1 MSLRDATQVYIT
13 TPRGLRIACRLLG
26 TQHDGP
32 TAILT
37 SGIGCGPVFMDAI
50 AHELARDHRVVYWD
64 YRAHGAS
71 DTSPDHRYAISD
83 HAADLDA
90 VVQAF
95 SGNHRPVLV
104 SFSMGV
110 QVAVEWTRARP
121 RDAAAY
127 VFMLGVP
134 RNPMHRTHVLRRN
147 AARLASRIARHGQP
161 VLSLVQPFSKAALR
175 TQMVWRMA
183 RSVGVIDP
191 HCPRDEFLEFVRYA
205 TDVPLD
211 AYLGCCAGLLEHDA
225 TEVFERIR
233 QPVLMLAAEGDVFIS
248 AEECQSF
255 SERLSQ
261 ARFELLRYA
270 SHAGSIEYGV
280 YVAGRIRRF
289 LERIRQEVAA
299 AAAA

>member
-1 MSLRDATQVYIT
+1 MSLRESAPTFINT
-13 TPRGLRIACRLLG
+13 SRGLRIACRVLG
-26 TQHDGP
+26 THHHGP

-50 AHELARDHRVVYWD
+50 AHELARDHRVIYWD

-71 DTSPDHRYAISD
+71 DVAPDHRYSIAD
-83 HAADLDA
+83 HASDLDA
-90 VVQAF
+90 VVQTFAR
-95 SGNHRPVLV
+95 GEHPILV

-110 QVAVEWTRARP
+110 QVAVEWTRTHR
-121 RDAAAY
+121 RDASAY

-134 RNPMHRTHVLRRN
+134 RNPVHRTRVLRRS
-147 AARLASRIARHGQP
+147 AARLAAGIAEHGQP
-161 VLSLVQPFSKAALR
+161 LLSLVQPFSRAALR
-175 TQMVWRMA
+175 SQMTWRLA

-205 TDVPLD
+205 TDIPLD

-225 TEVFERIR
+225 TEVFESIR
-233 QPVLMLAAEGDVFIS
+233 QPVLMLAAEGDIFIS
-248 AEECQSF
+248 AEEARAF
-255 SERLSQ
+255 SERLSH

-270 SHAGSIEYGV
+270 SHAGSLEYGV

-289 LERIRQEVAA
+289 LETSRRGVATA
-299 AAAA
+299 A